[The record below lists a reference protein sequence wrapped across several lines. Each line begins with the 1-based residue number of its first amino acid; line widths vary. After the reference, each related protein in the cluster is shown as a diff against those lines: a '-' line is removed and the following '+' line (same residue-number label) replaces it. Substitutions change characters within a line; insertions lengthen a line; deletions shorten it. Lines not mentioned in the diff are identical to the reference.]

1 MSDRICIYPGVVPLP
16 ANSNADLSQRTE
28 EQASALQETAASME
42 HLSATVKQNAANA
55 FEASELATGA
65 SSIAVQGG
73 NVVGAVVETMRGIN
87 ESSRKIGEIIGIVND
102 IAAQTNILA
111 LNAAIEAARAGE
123 QGRGFAVVAAEVRS
137 LAKRSAS
144 RSGNS
149 GVDYRSVERVD
160 HGSALVDHAG
170 ATMVQVVDAIQRR
183 SECSRGGNQQLG
195 CAAERRRGASRG
207 SGQADRL
214 RVGGVLL
221 EVKLT
226 QALAGRLIRTTT
238 C

>member
-1 MSDRICIYPGVVPLP
+1 MKQ
-16 ANSNADLSQRTE
+16 LSG
-28 EQASALQETAASME
+28 
-42 HLSATVKQNAANA
+42 TVKQNAANA
-55 FEASELATGA
+55 LEASELTTGA

-87 ESSRKIGEIIGIVND
+87 ESSRKIGEIIGIIND

-137 LAKRSAS
+137 LAKRSAQAAQEIRELIS
-144 RSGNS
+144 A
-149 GVDYRSVERVD
+149 SVERVD

-170 ATMVQVVDAIQRR
+170 ATMVQVVDAIQRL
-183 SECSRGGNQQLG
+183 SILVAEISNSGAQQSVG
-195 CAAERRRGASRG
+195 VGQVGEAVRRIAF
-207 SGQADRL
+207 
-214 RVGGVLL
+214 
-221 EVKLT
+221 E
-226 QALAGRLIRTTT
+226 LAGS